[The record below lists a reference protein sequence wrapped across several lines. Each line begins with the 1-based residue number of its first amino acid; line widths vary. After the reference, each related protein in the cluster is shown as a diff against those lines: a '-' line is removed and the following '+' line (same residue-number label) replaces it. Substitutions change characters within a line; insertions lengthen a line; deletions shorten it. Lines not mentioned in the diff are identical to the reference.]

1 MKFVHVK
8 GVTNKE
14 TEIKPDKT
22 KIINNYMREKKVEIL
37 FQTEVENTV
46 IKQKID
52 NFRTI

>member
-22 KIINNYMREKKVEIL
+22 KIINNYMHEKKSWNIISDRSRESWY
-37 FQTEVENTV
+37 
-46 IKQKID
+46 
-52 NFRTI
+52 